1 MKALPAI
8 VLGLLLAAC
17 SGEEFGDLKAELKDK
32 TKDLRG
38 KIDPLPVV
46 KPYEPVPYKAFDQ
59 ADPFSSAKI
68 ELVTKSASSAGG
80 GLKPD
85 FNRPKEPLEAYPLE
99 SLKMVGVLQQRKAS
113 FALVKADVGLYR
125 VKVGNYMGQ
134 NFGLITTITESQ
146 IQLRELIQ
154 DAAGD
159 WTERQS
165 TLQLQEVGGGR

>member
-1 MKALPAI
+1 MRAI
-8 VLGLLLAAC
+8 LVLVAAIMLAGC
-17 SGEEFGDLKAELKDK
+17 FGEEFGDLKAELKEK

-59 ADPFSSAKI
+59 ADPFSTAKI
-68 ELVTKSASSAGG
+68 ELVTKSASSGGG

-113 FALVKADVGLYR
+113 FALIKADVGLYR

-134 NFGLITTITESQ
+134 NFGLITSITESQ
-146 IQLRELIQ
+146 VQLRELIQ
-154 DAAGD
+154 DPAGD

>member
-1 MKALPAI
+1 MRAI
-8 VLGLLLAAC
+8 LVLAVGVMLAGC
-17 SGEEFGDLKAELKDK
+17 FGEEFGDLKAELKEK

-59 ADPFSSAKI
+59 ADPFSAAKI
-68 ELVTKSASSAGG
+68 ELVTKSASSGGG
-80 GLKPD
+80 GLQPD

-113 FALVKADVGLYR
+113 FALIKADIGLYR

-134 NFGLITTITESQ
+134 NFGLITSITESQ
-146 IQLRELIQ
+146 VQLRELIQ
-154 DAAGD
+154 DPAGD

>member
-17 SGEEFGDLKAELKDK
+17 TGEEFGDLKSELKDK

-38 KIDPLPVV
+38 RIDPLPVV

-59 ADPFSSAKI
+59 TDPFSSAKI
-68 ELVTKSASSAGG
+68 ELVTKSASSGGG

-85 FNRPKEPLEAYPLE
+85 LNRPKEPLEAYPLE
-99 SLKMVGVLQQRKAS
+99 SLKMVGVLQQRKAN
-113 FALVKADVGLYR
+113 FGLVKADTGLYR

-134 NFGLITTITESQ
+134 NFGLITTITENQ

-154 DAAGD
+154 DAVGD

-165 TLQLQEVGGGR
+165 TMQLQEVGGGK